1 MKRRIF
7 FPPAERGFVVAC
19 IKTRF
24 NSLLIIHYKSINSN
38 TSFNYKSML
47 LHVSE
52 SMFSKWLRSL
62 RHILSTTHMELSII
76 YPFEVD
82 ILRASLHCMKWH
94 TTELNGKNK
103 PNNLN
108 SFFNTGA
115 LFYFLNWSPQLMS
128 WCTWENMRIEGHIS
142 MRSEAAV
149 VITRWSGAPG
159 QCGDTRDMWQH
170 LSSLL
175 GSGYA
180 AAAVPH
186 NRHQYSFKR
195 TLAKISQSRRRP
207 LLLALATGSFNRSYI

>member
-1 MKRRIF
+1 
-7 FPPAERGFVVAC
+7 
-19 IKTRF
+19 
-24 NSLLIIHYKSINSN
+24 
-38 TSFNYKSML
+38 
-47 LHVSE
+47 
-52 SMFSKWLRSL
+52 
-62 RHILSTTHMELSII
+62 
-76 YPFEVD
+76 
-82 ILRASLHCMKWH
+82 MKWH

-108 SFFNTGA
+108 SCFNTGA
-115 LFYFLNWSPQLMS
+115 LFYFLNWSPQLMR

-149 VITRWSGAPG
+149 VITRWSGTPEQCGDTGAVWRHWGDVGTPG
-159 QCGDTRDMWQH
+159 RCGDTRDMWQH

-195 TLAKISQSRRRP
+195 SFAKISQSRRRP
-207 LLLALATGSFNRSYI
+207 LLALATGSFTLCTTGHTFEMLLKHCCTGNQAVCPYDFCIGVPISWLLNCV

>member
-1 MKRRIF
+1 MSRNQCSQNDSW
-7 FPPAERGFVVAC
+7 G
-19 IKTRF
+19 
-24 NSLLIIHYKSINSN
+24 
-38 TSFNYKSML
+38 
-47 LHVSE
+47 
-52 SMFSKWLRSL
+52 SL

-108 SFFNTGA
+108 SCFNTGA
-115 LFYFLNWSPQLMS
+115 LFYFLNWSPQLMR

-149 VITRWSGAPG
+149 VITRWSGTPEQCGDTGAVWRHWADVGTPG
-159 QCGDTRDMWQH
+159 RCGDTRDMWQH

-180 AAAVPH
+180 AAAAPH
-186 NRHQYSFKR
+186 NRHQ
-195 TLAKISQSRRRP
+195 
-207 LLLALATGSFNRSYI
+207 

>member
-1 MKRRIF
+1 
-7 FPPAERGFVVAC
+7 
-19 IKTRF
+19 
-24 NSLLIIHYKSINSN
+24 
-38 TSFNYKSML
+38 
-47 LHVSE
+47 
-52 SMFSKWLRSL
+52 
-62 RHILSTTHMELSII
+62 
-76 YPFEVD
+76 
-82 ILRASLHCMKWH
+82 MKWH

-103 PNNLN
+103 PYNLN
-108 SFFNTGA
+108 SCFNTGA

-195 TLAKISQSRRRP
+195 TFAKISQSLRRP
-207 LLLALATGSFNRSYI
+207 ILALATRSFTLCSTGHTFKTLLKHCWTGDQAACPYDLCIGVPISRLLNCV